1 MYVELRSF
9 GVCGLRHDATFR
21 VSAFAGAASEGYLW
35 STYQREHYC
44 CSRTLTTEKDR
55 HSLPFQEWLTA
66 DRWLAVP
73 LILHEAGSETVADF
87 SLCNPQER
95 KGGTCVNSSMLVVTR
110 ALPAAVQLIYRQVSK
125 RARRGCD
132 VQAVCPSA

>member
-44 CSRTLTTEKDR
+44 YSRTLTTEKDR
-55 HSLPFQEWLTA
+55 HSLPFQDWLSA

-73 LILHEAGSETVADF
+73 LIPREAGSETVADF

-95 KGGTCVNSSMLVVTR
+95 RVGRVLTVVCWWSHVHC
-110 ALPAAVQLIYRQVSK
+110 LQQCS
-125 RARRGCD
+125 
-132 VQAVCPSA
+132 